1 MGLFDIF
8 RRKKRT
14 AKPDPNAE
22 RGDWKHWFL
31 NREGFGG
38 LKFSPDEPA
47 GGYVDVSPW
56 VSFDEGGYV
65 QSGPKRRQKLQPRSF
80 DAMLNSARNTRNEK
94 QRRWEGAG
102 GRGPFPVMGPYDTNM
117 PHTMEGQIRP
127 GWLQASAPRNDQSG
141 IMLGLTNN
149 SLGLA
154 GVDRL
159 KNIYQQGI
167 DTIRQNPMIK
177 KAEGIYEKVDPYLP
191 DVDLGDRSLGYNFD
205 KDFWGGKFNIGGTYD
220 VDDNI
225 YNFGLNYYKDW

>member
-56 VSFDEGGYV
+56 VSFDDGGYV

-80 DAMLNSARNTRNEK
+80 DAMLNSARNARNEK

-102 GRGPFPVMGPYDTNM
+102 GRGPYPVWNEPNPQDRR
-117 PHTMEGQIRP
+117 HSLHDFSP
-127 GWLQASAPRNDQSG
+127 GWLEASAPRNDQSG
-141 IMLGLTNN
+141 IMLGFNN
-149 SLGLA
+149 NYLGSA
-154 GVDRL
+154 AIDRL
-159 KNIYQQGI
+159 KDIYQQGVN
-167 DTIRQNPMIK
+167 TVRQNPMVK

-191 DVDLGDRSLGYNFD
+191 DVDLGD
-205 KDFWGGKFNIGGTYD
+205 
-220 VDDNI
+220 
-225 YNFGLNYYKDW
+225 